1 MRFDPR
7 VLLRILLYTAATLVI
22 VMALLVGVARL
33 LLPLVPEYQDDIR
46 AWASAAT
53 GYDIAFGSMSAGWPL
68 SGPELS
74 FIDVRLTL
82 PGESQPVVE
91 ARGLSVGLSIF
102 RSLRDGRPQPGRVA
116 VHGSRLRMERLADGS
131 LLVQGR
137 RLAELLP
144 GQSTERPEL
153 DLELDDVAFSFVDP
167 RRQPQELRLQLRW
180 LRAGVRHDQ
189 LSTRL
194 SLGLPA
200 ELGQQLDA
208 QFVLPLPLPE
218 LAQLSGDWD
227 VHVDGRGLD
236 LPRLLAYVA
245 GDAGALQSGH
255 GDVDARLGFRGG
267 RAQQAA
273 ATLDLRGVTVAVGEA
288 TDTYERIAGRAQW
301 QRSAGG
307 WDAMLGELR
316 VRRNGL
322 ESPLTT
328 GEFHKRRAAG
338 DEADHWSLSA
348 SFLRLDDL
356 FPLARAALAGTAF
369 APRLPQRLAGDLRSV
384 GVDLAT
390 GGEGPTQYSL
400 HLDFGGMVL
409 SNETGTVAASGLTG
423 RLAADNDGG
432 RLELDSHG
440 VAINLDE
447 WFRGPLPADSLQG
460 MVVWRR
466 APEGIRFLS
475 DDVRIRT
482 AAIAINSRL
491 ELVFP
496 VGGGSPVLD
505 LKARASASEAPQ
517 VLHYLPL
524 RHFPPEVG
532 DWLERAVVAGRVPVA
547 EGVFRGPLHAFPFD
561 GGEGQFRI
569 SMHLEQGT
577 LDYADGWPPVEDLDA
592 EVVFDGASL
601 SSTRNRARLGPL
613 AVEDFVVRIP
623 DMRIGMLTV
632 AGQQRVGLPEVLQF
646 LRATPVAMH
655 AGPVLQRTSV
665 AGAADA
671 AMRLVLPLTDTAA
684 WNLDLLLDPRGA
696 RLGLSGLPLELREV
710 RGRIRLRNTD
720 FHAEG
725 VRAVML
731 GEPVRI
737 GLAPEPGPRGRSTA
751 QLVRLAGATPVPRLT
766 ATFGLPLREYF
777 TGKLDWQ
784 ATVRIPEPGR
794 EAAASP
800 LTVRIDSGLR
810 GVASSLPA
818 PLAKQAD
825 ATWPA
830 QLDLAFP
837 DQDVIDI
844 TARLQPS
851 LAAALRLT
859 ATGESWHIERGA
871 LRAGPGMVELPSRR
885 GVEVTGRLADLDV
898 DDWLAVGEG
907 GPGNAGGRDFR
918 ETFRSFVLD
927 ADRVAVAG
935 QVFRQVRANVRRGAS
950 AWQVAV
956 NAPAVAGDITV
967 PFDAAG
973 QAMQLDMQRLWLGE
987 EDGPREGGKPVD
999 PRALMALE
1007 ARVADAAIGEWRL
1020 GRLELAA
1027 TRVADGLA
1035 IERLQAQAPSFTLS
1049 GSGGWRVLGDD
1060 PSRQESRLEATLE
1073 STDVAATLGQLG
1085 FGTSIS
1091 GKSARVKASLAWEG
1105 GPSGSFLRRASGR
1118 IAVTMKSGQ
1127 VSEVEPGGGRLVG
1140 LLSVTALP
1148 RRLALDFHDVLDKGL
1163 SYDLIEGDFSLGGGG
1178 AYTCNLGLSSP
1189 AVEIGIIGRTALDER
1204 SYDQVAVVRP
1214 QLATTMLTAG
1224 GAVLGGP
1231 VGGVTMLLIS
1241 QMFRKTLGSLGESY
1255 YRVTGSW
1262 DDPSVVRVQGGE
1274 VDAAAFRDCE
1284 KEIEAA
1290 LRQRPAAPQPAP
1302 QQPRPKP

>member
-1 MRFDPR
+1 MQFNPR
-7 VLLRILLYTAATLVI
+7 TLLRILLYTTATLVI
-22 VMALLVGVARL
+22 VMALLVGAVRL
-33 LLPLVPEYQDDIR
+33 MLPLVPDYQDDIR

-53 GYDIAFGSMSAGWPL
+53 GYEIAFGGMSAGWPL

-91 ARGLSVGLSIF
+91 ARGFSVGLSIF
-102 RSLRDGRPQPGRVA
+102 RSLRDGRLQPGRVA

-131 LLVQGR
+131 LLVQGH

-144 GQSTERPEL
+144 GSSAERPEL
-153 DLELDDVAFSFVDP
+153 DLELDDIAFSLVDP
-167 RRQPQELRLQLRW
+167 RRQPEELSLQLRW
-180 LRAGVRHDQ
+180 LRAGVRHDK

-200 ELGQQLDA
+200 DLGQQLDA
-208 QFVLPLPLPE
+208 QFVLSLPLPE
-218 LAQLSGDWD
+218 APLLPDDWE
-227 VHVDGRGLD
+227 VHVNGTGLE
-236 LPRLLAYVA
+236 LPRLLAYAVGA
-245 GDAGALQSGH
+245 AGALEGGH
-255 GDVDARLGFRGG
+255 GDVDARLGFRRG

-273 ATLDLRGVTVAVGEA
+273 LTLDLRGVTVTAGEA

-301 QRSAGG
+301 QRSATG

-316 VRRNGL
+316 VRRNGMD
-322 ESPLTT
+322 SPLTT
-328 GEFHKRRAAG
+328 GEFHKRKAA
-338 DEADHWSLSA
+338 DAEADHWSASA
-348 SFLRLDDL
+348 GFLRLDDL
-356 FPLARAALAGTAF
+356 FPLARAALAGTTI
-369 APRLPQRLAGDLRSV
+369 APRLPQQLAGDLRAVSA
-384 GVDLAT
+384 DLAV
-390 GGEGPTQYSL
+390 GGGQTQYSL
-400 HLDFGGMVL
+400 RLDFAGMAL
-409 SNETGTVAASGLTG
+409 ANESGAVAASGLTG

-440 VAINLDE
+440 VAIGLDE
-447 WFRGPLPADSLQG
+447 WFRSPLPADSLQG

-475 DDVRIRT
+475 DDIRIKT

-491 ELVFP
+491 ELMFP
-496 VGGGSPVLD
+496 ADGGSPVLD

-517 VLHYLPL
+517 VLRYLPL

-547 EGVFRGPLHAFPFD
+547 EGVFRGPLQAFPFD
-561 GGEGQFRI
+561 EGEGQFRI

-601 SSTRNRARLGPL
+601 SSVRNRARLGRL

-623 DMRIGMLTV
+623 DMRVGVLTV
-632 AGQQRVGLPEVLQF
+632 AGEERVELPEVLQF
-646 LRATPVAMH
+646 LRATPVAEH
-655 AGPVLQRTSV
+655 VGPVLQRASA
-665 AGAADA
+665 AGSADA
-671 AMRLVLPLTDTAA
+671 ALRLVLPLTDTAA
-684 WNLDLLLDPRGA
+684 WDLDLLLDPRGA
-696 RLGLSGLPLELREV
+696 RLALAGLPLDLRDV
-710 RGRIRLRNTD
+710 RGRIRLQNTD

-725 VRAVML
+725 VRALML

-737 GLAPEPGPRGRSTA
+737 GLAPETGARGRTLA
-751 QLVRLAGATPVPRLT
+751 QLVKLAGATPVPRLIS
-766 ATFGLPLREYF
+766 TFGLPLREYF
-777 TGKLDWQ
+777 AGELDWQ
-784 ATVRIPEPGR
+784 ATVRIPGPDQG
-794 EAAASP
+794 ATVDP
-800 LTVRIDSGLR
+800 LTVAIDSGLR
-810 GVASSLPA
+810 GVTSSLPA

-825 ATWPA
+825 DTWPTR
-830 QLDLAFP
+830 LGLAFP
-837 DQDVIDI
+837 EHDVIDV
-844 TARLQPS
+844 TARLQPAF
-851 LAAALRLT
+851 AAALRLT

-871 LRAGPGMVELPSRR
+871 LRAGPGMVTLPSRR
-885 GVEVTGRLADLDV
+885 GVEVSGQLADIDV
-898 DDWLAVGEG
+898 DDWLAVGEAD
-907 GPGNAGGRDFR
+907 PAAGDGRGFR
-918 ETFRSFVLD
+918 DIFRNFVLD
-927 ADRVAVAG
+927 ADRVVVAG
-935 QVFRQVRANVRRGAS
+935 QVFRQVRANVRRGAN

-956 NAPAVAGDITV
+956 NAPSVVGDITV
-967 PFDAAG
+967 PFDAG

-987 EDGPREGGKPVD
+987 EDKQPGGRPVD

-1007 ARVADAAIGEWRL
+1007 AKVADAAIGEWRL
-1020 GRLELAA
+1020 GQLDLV
-1027 TRVADGLA
+1027 VARTDDGLG
-1035 IERLQAQAPSFTLS
+1035 IERLAARTPSFTIS
-1049 GSGGWRVLGDD
+1049 GSGGWHVLDDD
-1060 PSRQESRLEATLE
+1060 PARQESRLQATLE
-1073 STDVAATLGQLG
+1073 STDVGATLDRLG
-1085 FGTSIS
+1085 FGSNIS
-1091 GKSARVKASLAWEG
+1091 GRSARVQASLAWPG
-1105 GPSGSFLRRASGR
+1105 GPSGDFLQRASGR
-1118 IAVTMKSGQ
+1118 IAVAMKSGQ

-1148 RRLALDFHDVLDKGL
+1148 RRLSLDFHDVFDKGL

-1204 SYDQVAVVRP
+1204 SYDQMAVVRP
-1214 QLATTMLTAG
+1214 QLATTVLTAG

-1262 DDPSVVRVQGGE
+1262 DEPSVVRVQGGE

-1290 LRQRPAAPQPAP
+1290 LRTPSNAPQPAP
-1302 QQPRPKP
+1302 QQPLAEP